1 VTSTYTCCLVSGLRA
16 KSVLGK
22 AHVNALRA
30 CDMGLDGGTYITR
43 SDILRGQS
51 WRMANADSTRSTRGG
66 AVGASTT
73 YQKKQLDVQST
84 RCWSQNKDVALQTS
98 SSMCRQ
104 QDAGRKTGCV
114 HSGCCGTAAPLE
126 CTGEQGNPRVSKLP
140 RMAILLGARMPLLT
154 L

>member
-1 VTSTYTCCLVSGLRA
+1 VSGLCVQP
-16 KSVLGK
+16 VLGK
-22 AHVNALRA
+22 AHVNALGP

-84 RCWSQNKDVALQTS
+84 RCWPQWKDVALYI
-98 SSMCRQ
+98 
-104 QDAGRKTGCV
+104 
-114 HSGCCGTAAPLE
+114 AA
-126 CTGEQGNPRVSKLP
+126 
-140 RMAILLGARMPLLT
+140 
-154 L
+154 